1 MLGAQILHSG
11 NIDAINRGYA
21 SIEGQINLNGGN
33 MANNTNRGMVA
44 VDAELHRWLKETAL
58 KLNTSIAEMIAEMI
72 KRHRGMGLDELR
84 NMFVGH
90 RLAQELAELR
100 RQKQKLEAQENRL
113 TALIKGR

>member
-1 MLGAQILHSG
+1 
-11 NIDAINRGYA
+11 
-21 SIEGQINLNGGN
+21 

-58 KLNTSIAEMIAEMI
+58 KLNTSIAEMI
-72 KRHRGMGLDELR
+72 KRHQGMGLDELR

-90 RLAQELAELR
+90 KLAQELAELR

-113 TALIKGR
+113 NALIKGR